1 MLHIGEHQYGVVDQ
15 VPGVMHVA
23 TRILHFNFLP
33 IIPLGTVVSVDKK
46 VAGETVL
53 VKTRFSL
60 KSIAFA
66 YLRLA
71 LLWGAVML
79 MVATMLVFDMPVQRR
94 AKNPPPPWFQ
104 SPALVTGSI
113 AAAALL
119 GWWWTHRLTHAG
131 YARAIELADAVGLD
145 REIIEENFKNRGL
158 PTGDEFAPM
167 PMEKAAVPDRW
178 ANEEKDD
185 VYRLE

>member
-23 TRILHFNFLP
+23 TRILHFNFFP
-33 IIPLGTVVSVDKK
+33 IIPLGSVVAVDKK
-46 VAGETVL
+46 VAGEQIL

-60 KSIAFA
+60 KSVVFA
-66 YLRLA
+66 YLRIA
-71 LLWGAVML
+71 LLWGAIGLGFVTLL
-79 MVATMLVFDMPVQRR
+79 MFDVQRVPR
-94 AKNPPPPWFQ
+94 ARNLPWFQ
-104 SPALVTGSI
+104 SPALVAGAMSL
-113 AAAALL
+113 AAFI
-119 GWWWTHRLTHAG
+119 GWWWSHRLTHAG
-131 YARAIELADAVGLD
+131 YARAIELADAVGMD
-145 REIIEENFKNRGL
+145 RELIEENFKSRGL

-167 PMEKAAVPDRW
+167 PTERAAVPDRW